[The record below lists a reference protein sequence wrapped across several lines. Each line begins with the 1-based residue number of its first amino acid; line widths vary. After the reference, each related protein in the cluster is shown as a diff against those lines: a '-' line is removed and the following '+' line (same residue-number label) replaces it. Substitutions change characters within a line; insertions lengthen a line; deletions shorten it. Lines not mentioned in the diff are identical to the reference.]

1 MRDSKCVLCVVE
13 CKEARKVGSIDTFH
27 HSLCDLGECLNFFTV
42 LSLDFY
48 FFIFI
53 HNRRIVVQPCK
64 VIMSVKKMD
73 VKYIILYV
81 IDTQDL
87 ISYY

>member
-1 MRDSKCVLCVVE
+1 MRDSECVLCGVE
-13 CKEARKVGSIDTFH
+13 CKAHKVGSVDTFH
-27 HSLCDLGECLNFFTV
+27 HSLCDLDECLNFLTV

-73 VKYIILYV
+73 VKYIIL
-81 IDTQDL
+81 
-87 ISYY
+87 